1 MNSKA
6 VQNLLLNR
14 TKTKIIE
21 TAERLLEARQ
31 RMLDGFPNVFKD
43 HWHMQGEVS
52 LHYINSLT
60 KNAKRE

>member
-1 MNSKA
+1 MATRDFKN
-6 VQNLLLNR
+6 
-14 TKTKIIE
+14 IP

-60 KNAKRE
+60 KNAKRG